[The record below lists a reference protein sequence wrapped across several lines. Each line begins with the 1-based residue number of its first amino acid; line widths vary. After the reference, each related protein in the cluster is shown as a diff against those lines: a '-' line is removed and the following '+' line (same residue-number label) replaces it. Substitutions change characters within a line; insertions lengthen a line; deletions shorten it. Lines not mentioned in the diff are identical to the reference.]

1 MSSVDDRKD
10 TAVATRD
17 KATIEAEVSE
27 AITRVAGNI
36 EGLISHFH
44 PKAVVDRQ
52 VNDAKQFVQQEF
64 RAAKQ
69 QVVYDTGEIRYD
81 RVAMIVGAVAGVIA
95 LVTVIRRLVRR

>member
-1 MSSVDDRKD
+1 M
-10 TAVATRD
+10 ATRD

-27 AITRVAGNI
+27 ANTRVAGNI

-52 VNDAKQFVQQEF
+52 VSDAKQFVQQEF